1 LYTSIMDPIRTLR
14 LELIP
19 ATADHV
25 QAEIEDPAR
34 FFERLGVAAADDW
47 PSENLQSVLPLF
59 LDALQDPA
67 NVGWLAWYWIDRAE
81 NAIVGGG
88 GFKGQPSDDG
98 TAEIGYETRLAFRR
112 RGYASE
118 AVAALTH
125 WALLRPGVRRVF
137 AETKSDNTGS
147 IGVLRA
153 TGFVEAGPGSEPGLV
168 GFERAGDPSTKEA

>member
-1 LYTSIMDPIRTLR
+1 MDPIRTPR

-19 ATADHV
+19 ATAGLV
-25 QAEIEDPAR
+25 RAEIEDSAH

-47 PSENLQSVLPLF
+47 PSETLKDVLPFF

-67 NVGWLAWYWIDRAE
+67 NVGWLAWYWIDRDE

-98 TAEIGYETRLAFRR
+98 TAEIGYETRPAYRR

-118 AVAALTH
+118 AVAALAQ
-125 WALLRPGVRRVF
+125 WALSQPGVRRVF
-137 AETKSDNTGS
+137 AETKSDNIES
-147 IGVLRA
+147 IGVLNA
-153 TGFVEAGPGSEPGLV
+153 TGFVEAEPGSEPGLV
-168 GFERAGDPSTKEA
+168 GFERIARNS